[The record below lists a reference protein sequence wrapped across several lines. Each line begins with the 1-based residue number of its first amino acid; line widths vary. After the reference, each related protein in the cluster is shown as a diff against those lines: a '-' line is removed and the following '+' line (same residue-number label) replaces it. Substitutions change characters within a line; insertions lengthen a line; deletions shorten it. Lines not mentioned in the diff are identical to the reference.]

1 MQVKVFHKKDMF
13 TYDRW
18 YRERQITEEE
28 LNAQREYRFSYNPKF
43 SIVVPLYRTKESY
56 LRAMIDSVAGQ
67 TYTNWELCLIDG
79 SGEGHT
85 IEKIVADYQNKG
97 IPIKDQVLSENL
109 GISENTNAAIKMA
122 TGEYIV
128 LEIGR
133 AHV

>member
-1 MQVKVFHKKDMF
+1 MNQLSRYKISTAAAKKGKGTQGGINNFQKFFIYWKKEGLRSTFQRIQVKVFHKKDMF

-67 TYTNWELCLIDG
+67 TYTNWELCLTDG

-85 IEKIVADYQNKG
+85 EVFA
-97 IPIKDQVLSENL
+97 
-109 GISENTNAAIKMA
+109 
-122 TGEYIV
+122 
-128 LEIGR
+128 
-133 AHV
+133 